1 MSAALDPPL
10 VRMPELGAGEWLN
23 TPGPLTKQ
31 SLRGSVTLI
40 DFWDYTCVNCLRTL
54 PYLKAWHER
63 YRDLGLTIIG
73 VHAPEFRFA
82 RERPIV
88 ATAVQELN
96 VPYPVLLDND
106 YVTWTRFANRAWPT
120 KHLID
125 QDGYIRLRRQGEG
138 HYQEVERAIQQLL
151 RERAPESTL
160 PDPLPALRAEDAPGA
175 ACYRGTPELH
185 AGYRGG
191 GLFGSALGNPEG
203 FVTDGVM
210 LYALPDA
217 AERAEGHFY
226 LQGFWQ
232 AWPENVALAGE
243 TEGRIIV
250 PYRAA
255 GINAVLSPSPDP
267 VDLLLGLRPSSQEP
281 VVEIR
286 VNGRSLTPANAG
298 ADILFTADGRSYLQ
312 VDGPRMY
319 AIQRSAHFSAG
330 ELELI
335 FRARGLAL
343 YSLTFETCVAGSGN
357 SDEEIFQR
365 P

>member
-1 MSAALDPPL
+1 MNAGLDPPL
-10 VRMPELGAGEWLN
+10 VHMPELGTGDWLN
-23 TPGPLTKQ
+23 APRPLTRQ
-31 SLRGSVTLI
+31 TLRGRVVLV

-54 PYLKAWHER
+54 PYLRAWHAR
-63 YRDLGLTIIG
+63 YNDLGLTIIG

-82 RERPIV
+82 RERQLV
-88 ATAVQELN
+88 ADAVHDLAI
-96 VPYPVLLDND
+96 PYPVLLDNE
-106 YVTWTRFANRAWPT
+106 YITWTRFANRAWPT

-125 QDGYIRLRRQGEG
+125 HEGYIRLRRQGEG
-138 HYQEVERAIQQLL
+138 HYQDVERAIQQLL
-151 RERAPESTL
+151 HERAPQTAL
-160 PDPLPALRAEDAPGA
+160 PQLLPALRAEDEPGA

-210 LYALPDA
+210 LYALPKTED
-217 AERAEGHFY
+217 RAEGHFY

-243 TEGRIIV
+243 TDGSVFV
-250 PYRAA
+250 PFRAA
-255 GINAVLSPSPDP
+255 GVNAVLSPSPDP
-267 VDLLLGLRPSSQEP
+267 VDLMLGLRPSDQEP
-281 VVEIR
+281 LVE
-286 VNGRSLTPANAG
+286 VKLNGRSLAPANAG

-312 VDGPRMY
+312 VDQPRMY
-319 AIQRSAHFSAG
+319 AVQRSAHFTGG
-330 ELELI
+330 ELELL

-343 YSLTFETCVAGSGN
+343 YSLTFETCVAGRGA
-357 SDEEIFQR
+357 SDETIFRR